1 MSGPTYISNP
11 SLWEQFRHTKSGENF
26 IPSLGRTHQRG
37 GRILNRR
44 KAYMIPVRPTDLG
57 AGIQQVTSVAA
68 ETQRALSEFKEVERN
83 NEPHMPLKNTIK
95 RGNKSRKLSRST
107 TGRRNGRK
115 NHKQKK
121 SKHQPKRRFKIEE
134 NVKIYQQKN
143 INVKTKNRQET
154 HILGETGQ
162 QKKRH
167 S

>member
-37 GRILNRR
+37 GGILNRR
-44 KAYMIPVRPTDLG
+44 KAYMIPVRPTHLRS
-57 AGIQQVTSVAA
+57 GIQQVTPVAA

-121 SKHQPKRRFKIEE
+121 SKHQPKRRLKKKKTSKSINKKIS
-134 NVKIYQQKN
+134 
-143 INVKTKNRQET
+143 TS
-154 HILGETGQ
+154 
-162 QKKRH
+162 KR
-167 S
+167 

>member
-37 GRILNRR
+37 GGILNRR

-57 AGIQQVTSVAA
+57 TGIQQVTSVAA

-95 RGNKSRKLSRST
+95 RGKKSRKLSRST

-121 SKHQPKRRFKIEE
+121 SKHQPKRRLKKKKTSKSINKIISTP
-134 NVKIYQQKN
+134 KR
-143 INVKTKNRQET
+143 KTDRKPT
-154 HILGETGQ
+154 F
-162 QKKRH
+162 
-167 S
+167 